1 MKNIIYGIRPIIEAI
16 RQGKQIDK
24 ILVQSSSTNDN
35 LKQLKD
41 ELRHVNQNAKIQYVP
56 MEKLNSLSKGANH
69 QGVIAYCSIVEYSDL
84 EETIMQIFEN
94 GKIPLILF
102 LDHLTDV
109 RNVGAIVRTAEC
121 AGVDCIIL
129 PNEGT
134 AQINSDAV
142 KTSAGAVLRIP
153 ICRSTN
159 TKTTLNF
166 LKQSGIKLYSASEK
180 ANDNYTQV
188 DMQEPLC
195 LIMGAEDKGVSKE
208 AIKMSDKLLKIPMKG
223 EIESLNVSVATGI
236 LIYEVIRQRSVANN

>member
-24 ILVQSSSTNDN
+24 ILVQSSSTSDN

-41 ELRHVNQNAKIQYVP
+41 ELRQMNQNAKIQYVP
-56 MEKLNSLSKGANH
+56 IEKLNSLSKSANH

-84 EETIMQIFEN
+84 EETVMQIFEK
-94 GKIPLILF
+94 GKVPLILF

-109 RNVGAIVRTAEC
+109 RNVGAIIRTAEC

-153 ICRSTN
+153 ICRSIN

-166 LKQSGIKLYSASEK
+166 LKQSGIKLYAASEK
-180 ANDNYTQV
+180 ANNNYTQV

-195 LIMGAEDKGVSKE
+195 LIMGAEDKGVSKD
-208 AIKMSDKLLKIPMKG
+208 AIKMSDELLKIPMKG